1 MAYYGRKASQH
12 VIDERFEG
20 RSLEVYTV
28 DGDKL
33 VGLVDEVSR
42 HEIGMIIEGKPV
54 VVERSS
60 ILYVITGLSDIHGAG
75 SACERD
81 YVLDE
86 SFVGYDVTVRL
97 INGSEI
103 SGRLLKISRD
113 EIGIAQENRALIVPR
128 RSIVFIRIER
138 K

>member
-1 MAYYGRKASQH
+1 MSYHGRKAAQQI
-12 VIDERFEG
+12 IDERFEG

-33 VGLVDEVSR
+33 VGLVDEIGR
-42 HEIGMIIEGKPV
+42 HEIGMIVEGKPV
-54 VVERSS
+54 VVERRA
-60 ILYVITGLSDIHGAG
+60 ILYIVTGLSDIHGAG
-75 SACERD
+75 SGCERD

-97 INGSEI
+97 VNGNEI
-103 SGRLLKISRD
+103 SGRLLKVSRE
-113 EIGIAQENRALIVPR
+113 EIGIAQENRAIIVPR